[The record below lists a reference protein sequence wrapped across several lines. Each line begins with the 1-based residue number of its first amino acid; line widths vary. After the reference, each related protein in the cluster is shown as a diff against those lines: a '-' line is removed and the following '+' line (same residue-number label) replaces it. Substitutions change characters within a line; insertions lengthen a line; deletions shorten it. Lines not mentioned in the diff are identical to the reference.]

1 MRMGGLTAEFAMVYN
16 LLKWLTEYRNFSDVQ
31 VPMAVA
37 APIKPREKRG
47 LKIINPST
55 GKDIFDTEPTQ
66 ASTAA
71 VSTASHTTPP
81 AEPAQV

>member
-1 MRMGGLTAEFAMVYN
+1 
-16 LLKWLTEYRNFSDVQ
+16 
-31 VPMAVA
+31 MAVA

-47 LKIINPST
+47 LKIINPNT